1 MPVNDFDKSPF
12 VGLREAF
19 EIVGKASLGD
29 AWHKSVFEK
38 DAPNHKVVLT
48 RLRNILRS
56 GDVAAHW
63 HTSDHEVSGQLQPV
77 EVDHE
82 YFSIRLHEDTMF
94 HAGVNEPVLCRV
106 HAKQLQSCLLDLDD
120 SQPSFTSA
128 AEKKCHE
135 WFVDLISKTEQAR
148 LSVNETEKVAREKFQ
163 NVSGAGIKRARLA
176 AVRQTGKHDIFR
188 SGRPKNKPMT

>member
-12 VGLREAF
+12 VSIREAF

-29 AWHKSVFEK
+29 AWHEGVFEK

-63 HTSDHEVSGQLQPV
+63 HTSDHEVSGELQAV

-82 YFSIRLHEDTMF
+82 FFSIRLQEDTVF
-94 HAGVNEPVLCRV
+94 HAGVSEPVLCRV
-106 HAKQLQSCLLDLDD
+106 HARQLRSCLLDLDD

-128 AEKKCHE
+128 SEKKCNE
-135 WFVDLISKTEQAR
+135 WFVDLISTTKQER
-148 LSVNETEKVAREKFQ
+148 LSVDETENVAREKFQ
-163 NVSGAGIKRARLA
+163 NVSGAGIRRARLA
-176 AVRQTGKHDIFR
+176 AVKQTGRHNIFR
-188 SGRPKNKPMT
+188 SGRPKTKPVS

>member
-12 VGLREAF
+12 VGIREAF

-29 AWHKSVFEK
+29 AWRESVFEK
-38 DAPNHKVVLT
+38 DAPNHEVVLT

-63 HTSDHEVSGQLQPV
+63 HTSDHEVSGELQPV

-82 YFSIRLHEDTMF
+82 FFSIRLHEDTVF

-106 HAKQLQSCLLDLDD
+106 HAKQLHSCLLDLDD

-128 AEKKCHE
+128 AEKKCNE
-135 WFVDLISKTEQAR
+135 WFVDLFSTTKQAR
-148 LSVNETEKVAREKFQ
+148 LSVKETENVARVKFQ
-163 NVSGAGIKRARLA
+163 NVSDAGIRRARLA
-176 AVRQTGKHDIFR
+176 AVKQTGRHDIFR
-188 SGRPKNKPMT
+188 SGRPKTKPVS